1 LRPVRAA
8 GRDDER
14 ADEVAAS
21 LEIADPDHGRGGD
34 RTVSREHALDLER
47 SEGPAARR
55 DDVLRAADER
65 EESLLVHVRD
75 GAGQV
80 PVAEVGG
87 LRLLGLLPVAG
98 EERGRPPADRE
109 VALDARRELVALVV
123 DDPDVVPGQG
133 TSERSRLRLAVG
145 ET

>member
-1 LRPVRAA
+1 DHGQRLRMDRRSWCRWCRRRLGGSCLEIGRRGHLPERAAREWTLAERMAADLPADPGELVDEDDLAGHLLVRERLGCVLAELRLELLRPVRAA

-55 DDVLRAADER
+55 DDVL
-65 EESLLVHVRD
+65 
-75 GAGQV
+75 
-80 PVAEVGG
+80 
-87 LRLLGLLPVAG
+87 
-98 EERGRPPADRE
+98 
-109 VALDARRELVALVV
+109 
-123 DDPDVVPGQG
+123 
-133 TSERSRLRLAVG
+133 
-145 ET
+145 